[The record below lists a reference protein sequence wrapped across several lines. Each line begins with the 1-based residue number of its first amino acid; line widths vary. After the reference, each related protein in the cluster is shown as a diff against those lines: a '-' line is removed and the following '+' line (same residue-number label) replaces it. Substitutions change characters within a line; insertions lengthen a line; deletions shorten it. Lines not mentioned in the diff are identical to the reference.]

1 MNTAQGDK
9 TLANLYTYKTLS
21 RRGIESPFVHYAS
34 AAELEAK
41 DCFIHPNAMASEGPS
56 LACTAFLQ
64 WQSRMYQKTL
74 RNAAIAATMAPNAS
88 LQNANTDP
96 PADTDADADDEDAGG
111 DGEKSIPDEGGD
123 D

>member
-1 MNTAQGDK
+1 
-9 TLANLYTYKTLS
+9 
-21 RRGIESPFVHYAS
+21 
-34 AAELEAK
+34 
-41 DCFIHPNAMASEGPS
+41 MASEGPS

-74 RNAAIAATMAPNAS
+74 RNAALAAVVPNAS
-88 LQNANTDP
+88 LHNVHTDP

-111 DGEKSIPDEGGD
+111 DGEKSSRDEGGD